1 MHFTEQM
8 KLIVQQRNLILD
20 FFSIISF
27 TGAEGIK
34 FMLEKSMKLLGP
46 LLRQWKWLVGSQISW
61 ESHCNH
67 IEPCFLWW
75 EDRSR
80 GEREGKIL
88 FFFFFLTWLPFY
100 HLGCYWCSEKEPKA
114 EVKGKKKNIWAF
126 ESIGLVLIK
135 AFNDI
140 LRVTDYFLLLRE
152 RCGSSIEKIGL
163 SHLTEGRVQNLYEHE
178 HNIQWKFSV
187 MHSSDPQKD

>member
-1 MHFTEQM
+1 MVETGFELWSALLEGLLCDTVYAILPILKKLTSQVHFTEQM

-67 IEPCFLWW
+67 IEPYFLWW

-88 FFFFFLTWLPFY
+88 FFFFLNLIAVLPS
-100 HLGCYWCSEKEPKA
+100 W
-114 EVKGKKKNIWAF
+114 
-126 ESIGLVLIK
+126 
-135 AFNDI
+135 
-140 LRVTDYFLLLRE
+140 LLL
-152 RCGSSIEKIGL
+152 
-163 SHLTEGRVQNLYEHE
+163 V
-178 HNIQWKFSV
+178 
-187 MHSSDPQKD
+187 